1 MKKIAWVLA
10 LTVALAWTAPALARE
25 QDPKIEV
32 GPPRTAQELG
42 VTLGAAAIN
51 IVYFPLRL
59 ALTLVTAELGG
70 VAGWMTGGE
79 TQSAHAVWNSTDGEA
94 YVTPA
99 MLEGRQQLHFGA
111 PPTGWH

>member
-10 LTVALAWTAPALARE
+10 VAAAVACTTPVLARE

-32 GPPRTAQELG
+32 GPPRPAQELG
-42 VTLGAAAIN
+42 VTIGAAAIN
-51 IVYFPLRL
+51 TVYFPLRL

-70 VAGWMTGGE
+70 LAGWMTGGE
-79 TQSAHAVWNSTDGEA
+79 VQSAHAVWNATDGEA

-99 MLEGRQQLHFGA
+99 MLEGRQQLHFGT
-111 PPTGWH
+111 PQTGWH